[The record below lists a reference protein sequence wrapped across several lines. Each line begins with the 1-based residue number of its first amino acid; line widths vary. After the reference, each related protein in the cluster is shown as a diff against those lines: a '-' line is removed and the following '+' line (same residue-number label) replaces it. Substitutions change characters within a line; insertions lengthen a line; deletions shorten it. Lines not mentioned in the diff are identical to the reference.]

1 MAGTKQ
7 TTDMETKNVKME
19 FDCIHDQAEGTMT
32 CKWLGGKVQIVVDW
46 KHECGVVL
54 VNGNVKR
61 QFSLVGLSVQE
72 FMRIEAQTAEAA
84 EQLAAFEPAAA

>member
-1 MAGTKQ
+1 
-7 TTDMETKNVKME
+7 METKNVKME

-61 QFSLVGLSVQE
+61 QFSLVGLSVKE
-72 FMRIEAQTAEAA
+72 FMRIEEQTQEAA
-84 EQLAAFEPAAA
+84 AQLAVFNQEDAA